1 MLTDTGHHQWTL
13 HVHHIAFGSI
23 IDVYTA
29 PATGTEP
36 GTAVSSELT
45 VKRGDEGHAITV
57 RAYSHGALGPT
68 AERNGNFGVAQTTL
82 DVPARHGV
90 ITVFGDGRQNAP
102 LTLVSLS
109 SAQRAPFTDD
119 QSATLRKLR
128 RRGGEIWRA
137 YSLKEAF
144 RAIVTGDL
152 DPDDVEALIDRW
164 ISRASRSRLTPFL
177 KAAKTIRR
185 HRDGILTAIHLNINN
200 GRTEGLNNFVDH
212 PPRLRLPLRPRR
224 TRPGHA
230 QLRAHRAPPTPRKT
244 LLCVGVATRGCRRLP
259 RVSQMTPPTQWAT
272 SASRWR

>member
-1 MLTDTGHHQWTL
+1 MGRHTVAALAALVVSTVLTACGGGGASAGPPDAGVGYLDAATGVSPREDGVATATLPATMVGANMLVAIATGDGPDNPAAQRAVLTDTGHHQWTL

-45 VKRGDEGHAITV
+45 VKRGDEGHTV
-57 RAYSHGALGPT
+57 TVMAYSHGALGPT

-82 DVPARHGV
+82 DVPAGHDV

-164 ISRASRSRLTPFL
+164 ISRASRSRLTPPQ
-177 KAAKTIRR
+177 
-185 HRDGILTAIHLNINN
+185 
-200 GRTEGLNNFVDH
+200 GRQDD
-212 PPRLRLPLRPRR
+212 PP
-224 TRPGHA
+224 
-230 QLRAHRAPPTPRKT
+230 PP
-244 LLCVGVATRGCRRLP
+244 
-259 RVSQMTPPTQWAT
+259 
-272 SASRWR
+272 